1 MPTDFTTKEIKFLEM
16 WEELKKRQCLTEEE
30 LDWFH
35 NIKKEGIIN
44 TAILRKH
51 QNVYEEVQ
59 TINDFHPI
67 SFHQYRSMYEIG
79 EGSYSNVY
87 KAWEINTNNIVAIK
101 RLKPEKVTDVHKE
114 RFLREIQLL
123 KELQHPNILS
133 IVDSGEEEGD
143 YFLVI
148 PYVKNTMEDEMENLP
163 SHRNLLIIAPF
174 LAMILEICNALQ
186 YAHDHKIIHR
196 DVKPANIL
204 LKDMHPY
211 LADFGLAR
219 HLEQNAKITIGAV
232 GTPCYMAPELWQKQ
246 ALPQSDIY
254 SLGVILYELITGKY
268 PFQGKT
274 EEDILMSQLSVAMP
288 KPPITDNMPFPKELN
303 PLIRR
308 ALHQDPN
315 KRHNSVYDFSQEL
328 IQILKNHF

>member
-1 MPTDFTTKEIKFLEM
+1 
-16 WEELKKRQCLTEEE
+16 
-30 LDWFH
+30 
-35 NIKKEGIIN
+35 
-44 TAILRKH
+44 
-51 QNVYEEVQ
+51 
-59 TINDFHPI
+59 
-67 SFHQYRSMYEIG
+67 
-79 EGSYSNVY
+79 
-87 KAWEINTNNIVAIK
+87 
-101 RLKPEKVTDVHKE
+101 
-114 RFLREIQLL
+114 
-123 KELQHPNILS
+123 
-133 IVDSGEEEGD
+133 
-143 YFLVI
+143 
-148 PYVKNTMEDEMENLP
+148 
-163 SHRNLLIIAPF
+163 
-174 LAMILEICNALQ
+174 
-186 YAHDHKIIHR
+186 
-196 DVKPANIL
+196 
-204 LKDMHPY
+204 MHPY